1 MQVLLEPVDEVRFPP
16 HSRNVPSDALPEEV
30 AEAGPSRA
38 MDRVQAWH
46 DGLGLAWG
54 SHLLGAVLGE
64 VLHRTVYSD
73 IPTTTTAYALQGH
86 VLRYAEA
93 WKACANT
100 RVHLHECI
108 LNLVCAAPQVLEGLP
123 APTPICTS
131 CHSSWNV
138 V

>member
-1 MQVLLEPVDEVRFPP
+1 MRYAFLLTAVMSHQMHCLRRWPRP
-16 HSRNVPSDALPEEV
+16 
-30 AEAGPSRA
+30 GPSRA

-73 IPTTTTAYALQGH
+73 IPSTTTAYALQGH
-86 VLRYAEA
+86 MLRYAEA

-100 RVHLHECI
+100 RS
-108 LNLVCAAPQVLEGLP
+108 AFARS
-123 APTPICTS
+123 AF
-131 CHSSWNV
+131 
-138 V
+138 